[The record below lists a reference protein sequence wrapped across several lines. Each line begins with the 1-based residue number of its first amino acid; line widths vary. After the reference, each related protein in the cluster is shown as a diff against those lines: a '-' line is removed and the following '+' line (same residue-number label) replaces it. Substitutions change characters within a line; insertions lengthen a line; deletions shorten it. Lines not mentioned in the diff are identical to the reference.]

1 MSEHNQ
7 QQGKSRIVL
16 FDLDGTFADTAPDL
30 AHALNQTLQLHGE
43 PTLSLEQIRPAVSH
57 GGIALIKLGFQIE
70 PDDAGF
76 ESKRQDLLRFYIQ
89 DICRHTTLF
98 PGMEQLL
105 EQLDKLQIPWGIV
118 TNKPEWLTNPL
129 MEQLQMVER
138 AACIVSG
145 DTTANPKPHPEPI
158 LYACEQ
164 AGGHNPSECIYVGDA
179 RRDIEAGNS
188 AGTTTLVAMFGYID
202 DADNPDDWGA
212 DGAIEHP
219 AQILEWLDLPA

>member
-1 MSEHNQ
+1 MSELNL
-7 QQGKSRIVL
+7 QQGRNRIVL

-43 PTLSLEQIRPAVSH
+43 PTMSLEQIRPAVSH
-57 GGIALIKLGFQIE
+57 GGVALIKLGFHIE
-70 PDDAGF
+70 PDDDGF
-76 ESKRQDLLRFYIQ
+76 ESKRKDLLRLYEQ
-89 DICRHTTLF
+89 DICRHTSLF
-98 PGMEQLL
+98 PGMETLL
-105 EQLDKLQIPWGIV
+105 EHLDNIRIPWGIV

-158 LYACEQ
+158 LYACKQ

-179 RRDIEAGNS
+179 KRDIEAGNR
-188 AGTTTLVAMFGYID
+188 AGTTTLVARFGYID
-202 DADNPDDWGA
+202 DNDNPDDWGA
-212 DGAIEHP
+212 DGAIDHP
-219 AQILEWLDLPA
+219 AQILEWLDPPV